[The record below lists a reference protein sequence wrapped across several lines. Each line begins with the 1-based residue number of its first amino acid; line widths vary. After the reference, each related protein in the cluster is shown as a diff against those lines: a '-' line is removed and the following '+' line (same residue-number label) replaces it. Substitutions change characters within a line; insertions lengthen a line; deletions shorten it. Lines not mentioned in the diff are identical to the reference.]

1 VTDNHKPRE
10 VKIMPTTHMFQT
22 TPRVIMGAGSLL
34 QIVDEIK
41 RLDGRRVFIVTD
53 PGLVQ
58 AGIAGR
64 LEQILDDGGIP
75 FDRFDQVTP
84 DPNLDVAHAA
94 AGALRASGAPVVI
107 GLGGGS
113 AIDIAKIA
121 ALMVANDG
129 QLNDYFGID
138 LIPKPGLKTLIV
150 PTTAGTGSEVTPII
164 ILSDEAEK
172 LKKGVVS
179 PHLFPSVA
187 LLDPTLTVD
196 LPPAVTAATGM
207 DALIH
212 AVEAFTSRSAYPMT
226 DMLAREAMVLIS
238 DNIRTAYADGQ
249 NLEARSRMLE
259 GSLLAGMAFA
269 NAGVTAV
276 HAFAY
281 PIGAEFHIPHGV
293 ANSIMLAPVM
303 AFNMLGNLT
312 KFAEMAEMLGEETTG
327 MSIREMAMAAVEAM
341 RTLAADLDI
350 PEHLGQFGVRESDI
364 PMLAQGVMKVTRLL
378 ANNPRVM
385 TQADAERIY
394 LRVL

>member
-1 VTDNHKPRE
+1 
-10 VKIMPTTHMFQT
+10 
-22 TPRVIMGAGSLL
+22 MGAGCLR

-41 RLDGRRVFIVTD
+41 RLDGRKVLIVTD

-64 LEQILDDGGIP
+64 LEQILDDGGIA

-84 DPNLDVAHAA
+84 DPNLDVAHDA
-94 AGALRASGAPVVI
+94 AGALRASEAPVVI

-121 ALMVANDG
+121 ALMVENDG
-129 QLNDYFGID
+129 KLNDYFGID

-150 PTTAGTGSEVTPII
+150 PTTAGTGSEVTPIV

-179 PHLFPSVA
+179 PTCFRRWPCWTR
-187 LLDPTLTVD
+187 TLTLD

-212 AVEAFTSRSAYPMT
+212 AVEAFTSKNAYPMT
-226 DMLAREAMVLIS
+226 DMLAREAMWLIS
-238 DNIRTAYADGQ
+238 DNIRTAFANGQ

-303 AFNMLGNLT
+303 AFNMLGNLE

-327 MSIREMAMAAVEAM
+327 MSTREMAMAAVQAM
-341 RTLAADLDI
+341 RTLAADLRH
-350 PEHLGQFGVRESDI
+350 PGHV
-364 PMLAQGVMKVTRLL
+364 
-378 ANNPRVM
+378 
-385 TQADAERIY
+385 
-394 LRVL
+394 

>member
-1 VTDNHKPRE
+1 
-10 VKIMPTTHMFQT
+10 MPTTHMFQT
-22 TPRVIMGAGSLL
+22 TPRIIMGAGCLS
-34 QIVDEIK
+34 QIVGEIK
-41 RLDGRRVFIVTD
+41 RLDSHKAFIVTD

-58 AGIAGR
+58 AGIVGR
-64 LEQILDDGGIP
+64 LEQLLDDGAIA
-75 FDRFDQVTP
+75 FERFDQVTP

-94 AGALRASGAPVVI
+94 ADALRASGALVVI

-113 AIDIAKIA
+113 AIDIAKIS
-121 ALMVANDG
+121 ALMVDNDG
-129 QLNDYFGID
+129 ALNDYFGID
-138 LIPKPGLKTLIV
+138 LIPKPGRKTLIV
-150 PTTAGTGSEVTPII
+150 PTTAGTGSEVTPIV

-179 PHLFPSVA
+179 PHLFPAVA
-187 LLDPTLTVD
+187 LLDPELTLG

-212 AVEAFTSRSAYPMT
+212 AVEAFTSRNAYPMT

-238 DNIRTAYADGQ
+238 DNIRTAFANGQ
-249 NLEARSRMLE
+249 DLDARSRMLE

-312 KFAEMAEMLGEETTG
+312 KFAEMAELLGEETTG
-327 MSIREMAMAAVEAM
+327 MSTREMAIAAVEAL
-341 RTLAADLDI
+341 RTLAGDLRI
-350 PEHLGQFGVRESDI
+350 PDHLSQFGVKEADI

-378 ANNPRVM
+378 ANNPRQM
-385 TQADAERIY
+385 TQEDAERIY
-394 LRVL
+394 LSVL

>member
-1 VTDNHKPRE
+1 
-10 VKIMPTTHMFQT
+10 MPTTHMFQT
-22 TPRVIMGAGSLL
+22 TPRIIMGAGCLP
-34 QIVDEIK
+34 QIIGEVK
-41 RLDGRRVFIVTD
+41 RLESGKVFIVTD
-53 PGLVQ
+53 PGLVE
-58 AGIAGR
+58 AGVAGR
-64 LEQILDDGGIP
+64 LERLLGDGGIA
-75 FDRFDQVTP
+75 FERFDQVTP

-94 AGALRASGAPVVI
+94 AEALRASGAPVVI

-121 ALMVANDG
+121 ALMVDNNG
-129 QLNDYFGID
+129 TLNDYFGID
-138 LIPKPGLKTLIV
+138 LIPKPGRRTLIV
-150 PTTAGTGSEVTPII
+150 PTTAGTGSEVTPIV
-164 ILSDEAEK
+164 ILSDEVER

-179 PHLFPSVA
+179 PYLFPAVA
-187 LLDPTLTVD
+187 LLDPELTLG

-212 AVEAFTSRSAYPMT
+212 AVEAFTSKNAYPMT

-238 DNIRTAYADGQ
+238 DNIRTAFANGQ
-249 NLEARSRMLE
+249 DLDARGRMLE

-312 KFAEMAEMLGEETTG
+312 KFAEMAELLGEETTG
-327 MSIREMAMAAVEAM
+327 MSTREMALAAVEALH
-341 RTLAADLDI
+341 TLAADLRI
-350 PEHLGQFGVRESDI
+350 PDHLSQFGVKEADI

-378 ANNPRVM
+378 ANNPRQM
-385 TQADAERIY
+385 TQEDAERIY
-394 LRVL
+394 LSVL